1 MDNTPDLPIFVKW
14 IDFLK
19 WLLKTTEKFP
29 KKVRFT
35 FSSRINN
42 LALDMVEELVCARYT
57 KHKIENL
64 RRANL
69 ILEKLRILLRISYEE
84 RFLAPA
90 SYKIGAHSLHEI
102 GKMLGGWLKQQNTR
116 AEEVKR

>member
-1 MDNTPDLPIFVKW
+1 MDNKADLPIFIKW

-42 LALDMVEELVCARYT
+42 LALDMVEELVEARYT
-57 KHKIENL
+57 KYKIENL

-69 ILEKLRILLRISYEE
+69 TVEKLRILLRISYEE
-84 RFLAPA
+84 KYLAHA
-90 SYKIGAHSLHEI
+90 AYKLGAHSLYEI
-102 GKMLGGWLKQQNTR
+102 GKMLGGWLKHQ
-116 AEEVKR
+116 EVKR

>member
-35 FSSRINN
+35 FKKKHCIDFEEAQKIWESKIRVETE
-42 LALDMVEELVCARYT
+42 ALTMDGTKYEKRYKEQT
-57 KHKIENL
+57 
-64 RRANL
+64 
-69 ILEKLRILLRISYEE
+69 
-84 RFLAPA
+84 
-90 SYKIGAHSLHEI
+90 
-102 GKMLGGWLKQQNTR
+102 
-116 AEEVKR
+116 